1 MQGKGIVKFFLV
13 VLVLVSLLQ
22 YFYMLPTGKVEKN
35 ADEYAKNVASTY
47 PESERYDVE
56 KAQRIAY
63 LDSMSTEEILKIP
76 GFSPFTYESLKSK
89 QLAYGLDLAGG
100 LSTVLQVD
108 LRDFIRQLSKSSKDP
123 TFNDALDK
131 ATEAQKT
138 AQKDYIT
145 LFGEEYAKIQS
156 PEKKSLA
163 YIFRKNSSL
172 SDKIEVSAT
181 DDDVLDFLRTES
193 NEVVKLTYDRLK
205 QRIDKLGVIQP
216 NVSLDAARDLIV
228 VELPGVEN
236 PERARKFLVSSAK
249 LEFWD
254 VYRLNDPGVLDAF
267 VKADERLKKGLDS
280 GEEELNENFQIDTT
294 YAIDSDGNE
303 TDSITSIDTLPTS
316 LDPFSNGGPLFKI
329 LDVNRQIGETIQY
342 PLSVM
347 GAAEKNKRD
356 DVLSMLN
363 SPEVKGLFPREM
375 GFRFDAK
382 PMVDADGKDTKM
394 YFLYAIRKER
404 GRENAPIEGDVI
416 TGASS
421 GADPTTSEIQVSMS
435 MDRKGAKKWAEMTT
449 KAAQDGNRP
458 IAVVLDDEV
467 VSAPNVNGA
476 ITQGRSQITGNFS
489 IQEGEDLAN
498 ILEIGKLP
506 AKTQIIQEALVG
518 PYLGKKNIK
527 DSMWSLIIG
536 LALVLI
542 FMVVYYATGGIVA
555 IIALL
560 ANLFFIFGAL
570 ASFGTVLTLPGFA
583 GVILTIG
590 MAVDANVIIFER
602 IREELREGKSI
613 KMAVRD
619 GFTHSYSAIID
630 ANVTTLLTAIVLV
643 YFGLG
648 PIKGFAVVLI
658 IGILSSL
665 FTAVLLG
672 RMMIEWWIDK
682 DKPMSFWTGLSKN
695 AFANLKIDWVS
706 KRKMAYVF
714 SGILIVAS
722 FASFF
727 TRGWELG
734 VDFKGGYSYNIQLVE
749 EDKLDVDQL
758 RATLTDVFEGQEPVV
773 KQVDGPSEYQTLNV
787 TTSYNID
794 DISEGAAE
802 IVMAKLYQG
811 VKTASNSSV
820 ADSVFRDPGGKGLD
834 QSHIVSSSKVGATIA
849 DDISKGSRYAT
860 IFALLLI
867 FLYIFLRFSK
877 WQYSAGAIGALIHD
891 TIIVLG
897 VFSLCYGWIGFSLE
911 INQAFIAA
919 LLTVIGYSINDT
931 VVVFDRIR
939 EYFGLY
945 TGKSKEEVINAAI
958 NSTVSRTI
966 ITSLTTLFVVAIL
979 FFFGGSSIKGFAFA
993 LLIGIIVG
1001 TYSSIFVAT
1010 PILTDLTGDLKTKEA
1025 GKSTKSSFSKAATS
1039 K

>member
-1 MQGKGIVKFFLV
+1 
-13 VLVLVSLLQ
+13 
-22 YFYMLPTGKVEKN
+22 
-35 ADEYAKNVASTY
+35 
-47 PESERYDVE
+47 
-56 KAQRIAY
+56 
-63 LDSMSTEEILKIP
+63 
-76 GFSPFTYESLKSK
+76 
-89 QLAYGLDLAGG
+89 
-100 LSTVLQVD
+100 
-108 LRDFIRQLSKSSKDP
+108 
-123 TFNDALDK
+123 
-131 ATEAQKT
+131 
-138 AQKDYIT
+138 
-145 LFGEEYAKIQS
+145 
-156 PEKKSLA
+156 
-163 YIFRKNSSL
+163 
-172 SDKIEVSAT
+172 
-181 DDDVLDFLRTES
+181 
-193 NEVVKLTYDRLK
+193 
-205 QRIDKLGVIQP
+205 
-216 NVSLDAARDLIV
+216 
-228 VELPGVEN
+228 
-236 PERARKFLVSSAK
+236 
-249 LEFWD
+249 
-254 VYRLNDPGVLDAF
+254 
-267 VKADERLKKGLDS
+267 
-280 GEEELNENFQIDTT
+280 
-294 YAIDSDGNE
+294 
-303 TDSITSIDTLPTS
+303 
-316 LDPFSNGGPLFKI
+316 
-329 LDVNRQIGETIQY
+329 
-342 PLSVM
+342 M
-347 GAAEKNKRD
+347 GAAEKSKRD
-356 DVLSMLN
+356 DVLAMLR

-375 GFRFDAK
+375 DFRFDAK
-382 PMVDADGKDTKM
+382 PMMDADNKPTKN

-416 TGASS
+416 TSASS

-536 LALVLI
+536 LSLVLL
-542 FMVVYYATGGIVA
+542 FMVVYYSTGGIVA

-560 ANLFFIFGAL
+560 ANLFFIFGTL

-672 RMMIEWWIDK
+672 RMMIEWWTDK
-682 DKPMSFWTGLSKN
+682 DKPMSFWTGFSKN
-695 AFANLKIDWVS
+695 AFADLKIDWVS
-706 KRKMAYVF
+706 KRKIAYVI
-714 SGILIVAS
+714 SGVLILAS

-727 TRGWELG
+727 ARGWELG

-749 EDKLDVDQL
+749 DDKVDVDQL
-758 RATLTDVFEGQEPVV
+758 RSTLTDVFEGQEPVV

-802 IVMAKLYQG
+802 IVMAKLYEG
-811 VKTASNSSV
+811 VKTASNSTV

-834 QSHIVSSSKVGATIA
+834 ASHIVSSSKVGATIA

-958 NSTVSRTI
+958 NSTISRTI

-979 FFFGGSSIKGFAFA
+979 FLFGGSSIKGFAFA
-993 LLIGIIVG
+993 LLIGVLVG

-1025 GKSTKSSFSKAATS
+1025 GKSKKSSFSKAATS